1 MKSSTG
7 IRKVTLE
14 LGNNSP
20 NIIHK
25 DVHDLDRAVELCV
38 TRGYV
43 NAGQVCISGCEP
55 SLWRTKN

>member
-1 MKSSTG
+1 M
-7 IRKVTLE
+7 E

-38 TRGYV
+38 TRWYV

>member
-1 MKSSTG
+1 M
-7 IRKVTLE
+7 RKVTLE